1 MYNVAKERHTSSKE
15 TMITEPVEIARTAAE
30 LAADKQAEDIVV
42 LDIRKVCSFADYFVI
57 CNGTNQRQL
66 QAILDDVQKVMEEKG
81 APVLKQEGTPES
93 GWVLIDFGPVIMHLF
108 SPVEREYYAL
118 DRLWRDGVE
127 VLRFQ

>member
-1 MYNVAKERHTSSKE
+1 MN
-15 TMITEPVEIARTAAE
+15 TEPVEIARTAAE
-30 LAADKQAEDIVV
+30 LAADKQAENIVM

-57 CNGTNQRQL
+57 CNGANQRQL
-66 QAILDDVQKVMEEKG
+66 QAILDDVGETMKEKG
-81 APVLKQEGTPES
+81 APILKQEGTPDS

-108 SPVEREYYAL
+108 SPAEREYYAL

>member
-1 MYNVAKERHTSSKE
+1 MPN
-15 TMITEPVEIARTAAE
+15 TEPVDIARMAAE
-30 LAADKQAEDIVV
+30 QAAEKQAEDIVM

-66 QAILDDVQKVMEEKG
+66 QAILDDVGDVLQQAG
-81 APVLKQEGTPES
+81 APKLKQEGTPES
-93 GWVLIDFGPVIMHLF
+93 GWVLVDFGEVILHVF
-108 SPVEREYYAL
+108 SPASREYYAL